1 MNLSHGRRPPPPYN
15 PERNREQPFDNPPPR
30 HVCRCGENCFNA
42 TELDAHIYLAGLRE
56 ERDAGVGV

>member
-1 MNLSHGRRPPPPYN
+1 MNLSHGRRPPPPYD

-42 TELDAHIYLAGLRE
+42 TELDAHIWGEARRAADLDG
-56 ERDAGVGV
+56 DPF